1 MPGRNKWLIKVSK
14 WLFLWPA
21 LVKVE
26 FQDPNLYKTILEDEK
41 KSFLHLIWMITF
53 LEFDYTIP
61 IKVSILRLKDRR
73 KQQSSLWPI
82 TKTLKYD
89 YYHLASVSRGF
100 WGLIR
105 VISYHNPWFTYLKYR
120 NVWLL
125 QLQKF
130 QYILAFITLHKYNLP
145 REDTVAAG
153 SL

>member
-1 MPGRNKWLIKVSK
+1 MIDKSEQMTVFVASPCKGGVPRSQSLQND
-14 WLFLWPA
+14 FRRR
-21 LVKVE
+21 
-26 FQDPNLYKTILEDEK
+26 K

>member
-1 MPGRNKWLIKVSK
+1 MIKVSK
-14 WLFLWPA
+14 CLFLWPA